1 MQAKGIAA
9 VAGASGLCFVLGSV
23 HAFSVFL
30 EPLEQLYGA
39 SRAQISLTYS
49 IALISITLAVSL
61 GPALYARLPG
71 WGIAALV
78 GIGAIAGILLADA
91 ARTVMHLWLGY
102 GVIFGLANGLGYGY
116 GLQIGAQ
123 MNPGREGLAMG
134 LITAAYALGATVFP
148 LWLTQTMATGAFGA
162 AMHLLALSNLAAGLF
177 ALALF
182 AAFRIRFDQERKAG
196 TAAPEWRQTA
206 GLWLAYGSAV
216 AAGLMAIGHATGIA
230 FDAGLSPALLVAA
243 PMVLAICNMAGS
255 LSGGWLTDQLDPR
268 PLLVGLP
275 VLSALALAA
284 LALGLIP
291 GALAGLGVIGLA
303 YGAVISVYP
312 AVIARS
318 FGVAVGVLVYGRVFT
333 AWAVAG
339 LGGPWLAGSLFDTT
353 GGYAL
358 ALWLAAGISLVSA
371 VVALMVRLP
380 RESPTADC

>member
-1 MQAKGIAA
+1 MQAKGIPAI
-9 VAGASGLCFVLGSV
+9 AGASGLCFVLGSV

-30 EPLEQLYGA
+30 EPLEKLHGA

-78 GIGAIAGILLADA
+78 AMGAIAGILLADA
-91 ARTVMHLWLGY
+91 ARTVLHLWLGY
-102 GVIFGLANGLGYGY
+102 GVVFGLANGLGYGY

-148 LWLTQTMATGAFGA
+148 LWLTQAMAAGAFGA
-162 AMHLLALSNLAAGLF
+162 AMHLLALSNLGAGLF

-196 TAAPEWRQTA
+196 MTAPAWRQTA

-230 FDAGLSPALLVAA
+230 ADAGLSPALLVAA
-243 PMVLAICNMAGS
+243 PMVLAVCNMAGS

-284 LALGLIP
+284 LAFGLIP
-291 GALAGLGVIGLA
+291 GALAGLGVVGLA

-312 AVIARS
+312 AVIART

-339 LGGPWLAGSLFDTT
+339 LLGPWLAGSLFDTT

-380 RESPTADC
+380 RESPTAEC